1 MDPAVTA
8 DGVQHLVS
16 AGPVLLALP
25 VALAA
30 GALSFFSPCCLPLV
44 PGYLS
49 YVTGMSGAETATAS
63 PRGARIV
70 ADAGPG
76 TAGPVV
82 VTKAGRRRTFAGAVL
97 FVLGFAAVFT
107 SYGAAFGGAGFY
119 LARHQIGVTRVLGA
133 LTIVLGLMFLGAF
146 TRIPGLRATAGT
158 VRLRYRP
165 GMGLAG
171 APLLGVLFGIGW
183 TPCIGPTLAAV
194 LALSSTTGTAG
205 RGALLSFTYAIGL
218 GVPFLLVALAVGRMM
233 SAVAFAR
240 RHAAWVMRA
249 GGLLLI
255 TVGVLQ
261 LSGEWTRLIA
271 RMQGLISGTE
281 LPL

>member
-1 MDPAVTA
+1 VNAAVTA
-8 DGVQHLVS
+8 ASVNHVVS
-16 AGPVLLALP
+16 TGPVLLALP

-49 YVTGMSGAETATAS
+49 YVTGMSGAETMRSQPIGITA
-63 PRGARIV
+63 P
-70 ADAGPG
+70 GPSEP
-76 TAGPVV
+76 TTDEP
-82 VTKAGRRRTFAGAVL
+82 TRWRTVAGAGL

-119 LARHQIGVTRVLGA
+119 LARHQAAVTRILGG
-133 LTIVLGLMFLGAF
+133 LTVVLGLMFLGAF
-146 TRIPGLRATAGT
+146 SRIPVLRRTAGT
-158 VRLRYRP
+158 IRLPYRP

-171 APLLGVLFGIGW
+171 APVLGVLFGVGW

-194 LALSSTTGTAG
+194 LALSSTTGTAS
-205 RGALLSFTYAIGL
+205 RGALLSFTYALGL
-218 GVPFLLVALAVGRMM
+218 GLPFVLVALAVGRMM
-233 SAVAFAR
+233 TAVAFAR

-255 TVGVLQ
+255 AVGILQ
-261 LSGEWTRLIA
+261 LSGAWTELIA
-271 RMQGLISGTE
+271 RLQGSITGTQ

>member
-1 MDPAVTA
+1 MDPSVTA
-8 DGVQHLVS
+8 AGVEHLVS
-16 AGPVLLALP
+16 TGPVLLALP
-25 VALAA
+25 IALAA
-30 GALSFFSPCCLPLV
+30 GVLSFFSPCCLPLV

-49 YVTGMSGAETATAS
+49 YVTGMSGAETASAS
-63 PRGARIV
+63 PRDGLAV
-70 ADAGPG
+70 ADVGPG
-76 TAGPVV
+76 TAGPVT
-82 VTKAGRRRTFAGAVL
+82 TKRGRRRTFVGALL

-119 LARHQIGVTRVLGA
+119 LARHQVGVTRVLGA

-171 APLLGVLFGIGW
+171 APVLGVLFGVGW

-194 LALSSTTGTAG
+194 LALSSTSGTAG
-205 RGALLSFTYAIGL
+205 RGALLSFTYAVGL

-249 GGLLLI
+249 GGLLLVA
-255 TVGVLQ
+255 VGVLQ
-261 LSGEWTRLIA
+261 LSGAWTELIA